1 MQEMK
6 RFFQRQIGNQNW
18 LWIKERYLLPIACQV
33 IQINLV
39 FWGCR
44 DKPQISTNSDLK
56 EN

>member
-44 DKPQISTNSDLK
+44 DKAQISTNSDLK